1 VALAV
6 REGWQVT
13 ALARQDDESFVL
25 GAGADR
31 LVVDLSGPEHDAVLD
46 AAALQAIS
54 DVTGGAA
61 YVARDPRRV
70 GDIMLDA
77 FGRRP
82 CEPGC

>member
-1 VALAV
+1 MPVI
-6 REGWQVT
+6 
-13 ALARQDDESFVL
+13 S
-25 GAGADR
+25 
-31 LVVDLSGPEHDAVLD
+31 LVYGPDAD

-70 GDIMLDA
+70 GDIVLDA